1 MQLTGATAPASKSL
15 RRTMILAGVA
25 ATTLALLGL
34 GARPAAAH
42 DHPTPVELSEPAVVR
57 VETSV
62 QVNISL
68 IEHDRRGK
76 HIGLYQKTYEP
87 VLQAGS
93 GFAVDPSGVIV
104 AAGGVIEADTRKAEI
119 YAVNHIF
126 HDRYG
131 SRAPLPADQKAQ
143 LVQYTIRNDDS
154 DDPLNGRLQRCYKAN
169 SADTTGGC
177 VIATTRLVRVYPYVS
192 SQERYGNLAATVLYP
207 KTGKANVSVLQVGA
221 NSMPTVKLATSTA
234 GATNFFALGFTKIPT
249 EPPSTKGPIV
259 KQKGHLLGDG
269 PEIKK
274 DDLQPTLAKAVAAGV
289 WGGPVLDEPGQA
301 AGFLQVRP
309 NAAGDLVPYMTDVTE
324 ISKALKEVKVES
336 RQGPTDAVFEA
347 AMHNYKNKSYA
358 ASIPSL
364 TQTLKLYPG
373 HALATQALAV
383 ARQKQGTAEDQS
395 GRGSGVKGISTSTGG
410 LPLGTIAMVAG
421 ALLVLALVLF
431 GVLRRDTLRAA
442 TLRRRGGE
450 GSTTGFPDRTTPPP
464 AARPE
469 PRTTTREPVDWPK
482 APAQATPVPS
492 RTAVATAG
500 RADPA
505 PQDIGFCT
513 ECGRPVG
520 QEHKFCGYCGHKAR

>member
-1 MQLTGATAPASKSL
+1 MQLTGATAPAPTCL
-15 RRTMILAGVA
+15 RRHVILAAVA
-25 ATTLALLGL
+25 AATLALLGP
-34 GARPAAAH
+34 GTRPAAAH
-42 DHPTPVELSEPAVVR
+42 DHPTPLELSQPAVVR

-104 AAGGVIEADTRKAEI
+104 AAGGVIEADIRKAEI

-143 LVQYTIRNDDS
+143 FAKYRIRNDDP
-154 DDPLNGRLQRCYKAN
+154 DDPLNARLQRCYQAN

-177 VIATTRLVRVYPYVS
+177 VIATTRLIRVYPYVS

-221 NSMPTVKLATSTA
+221 NSMPTVELATSTA
-234 GATNFFALGFTKIPT
+234 GAANFYALGFTRIPT
-249 EPPSTKGPIV
+249 EPPSTKGPV
-259 KQKGHLLGDG
+259 VAQKGHLVGDG

-274 DDLQPTLAKAVAAGV
+274 DDLQPTLAAAVAAGV
-289 WGGPVLDEPGQA
+289 WGGPVLDEPGQT
-301 AGFLQVRP
+301 AGFLQVRS
-309 NAAGDLVPYMTDVTE
+309 NAAGDLVPYMTDIAE
-324 ISKALKEVKVES
+324 IRKALKAVKVEA

-347 AMHNYKNKSYA
+347 AMHNYKNKGYA

-364 TQTLKLYPG
+364 TQTVKLYPG

-383 ARQKQGTAEDQS
+383 ARERQGTAEDQS
-395 GRGSGVKGISTSTGG
+395 GRGSGVKGITARTGG

-431 GVLRRDTLRAA
+431 GTLRRGTLRAA
-442 TLRRRGGE
+442 ALRRRGGE
-450 GSTTGFPDRTTPPP
+450 GTTPGFRERTTPPP

-482 APAQATPVPS
+482 APAQATPAS
-492 RTAVATAG
+492 GRTAVATAG

-505 PQDIGFCT
+505 PQDIGYCT
-513 ECGRPVG
+513 ECGRPLA
-520 QEHKFCGYCGHKAR
+520 QEHKFCGYCGHKVR